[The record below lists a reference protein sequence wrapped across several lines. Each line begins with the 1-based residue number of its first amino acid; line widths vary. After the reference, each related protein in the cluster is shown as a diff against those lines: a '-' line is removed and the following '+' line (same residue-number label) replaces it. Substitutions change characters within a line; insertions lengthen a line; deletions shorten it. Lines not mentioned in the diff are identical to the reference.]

1 MRVLW
6 NSVAV
11 MLLLDAIVIAGGVVY
26 LQATD
31 RLNAERV
38 HNAIDVFKPTIAEQ
52 QAMDQQAAVLAEQAE
67 QQRQQLA
74 HLQAVAQGPVTTRDR
89 LTEQQVGDELAAL
102 NIDRLKEDTRA
113 IQRQVELEQ
122 RKLTEQKKELDAQRA
137 AFEQQVREYE
147 QQRTDADFQLAVQLY
162 EKLPAKQVKQ
172 IFLTMIDDGQPDT
185 VVAYL
190 ASMKLRSAAN
200 VLKEFKTGTEIDVAA
215 DLIERLRARG
225 IDIASRL
232 AAAPQ

>member
-1 MRVLW
+1 MKVLW
-6 NSVAV
+6 NSVAA
-11 MLLLDAIVIAGGVVY
+11 MLLLDAVLVAGGAVY

-31 RLNAERV
+31 RLDGQRV
-38 HNAIDVFKPTIAEQ
+38 RDAIDIFKPTIAEQ
-52 QAMDQQAAVLAEQAE
+52 QAMEQQAAVLAEQAE

-74 HLQAVAQGPVTTRDR
+74 HLEAVAQGPVTTRDR
-89 LTEQQVGDELAAL
+89 LTERQVGDELAAM

-122 RKLTEQKKELDAQRA
+122 RKLTEQKARLDAERA
-137 AFEQQVREYE
+137 SFEQQVREYE

-172 IFLTMIDDGQPDT
+172 IFLTLIDDGQPER
-185 VVAYL
+185 VVGYL
-190 ASMKLRSAAN
+190 AAMQLRSAAR
-200 VLKEFKTGTEIDVAA
+200 VLKEFKAGSEIDVAA

-225 IDIASRL
+225 IEIANGLVATS
-232 AAAPQ
+232 Q